1 MGRHMDSATHT
12 PGPSHKP
19 KILWQLRR
27 GEDETA
33 SAVMFPLR
41 KDATTLLWWIKSNL
55 EGARY
60 FTTTSHALEAAD
72 QVRSALA
79 VLGWEDQRARP
90 GRAAAR
96 A

>member
-41 KDATTLLWWIKSNL
+41 KDATTLLWWIKSDL

-79 VLGWEDQRARP
+79 ALGWEDQRARP